1 MKKALI
7 SFAVAAISFVTPA
20 FAEVS
25 SYDVVKHKSLVRFFA
40 IQNGAPVEGRFD
52 EYTMDIKFS
61 PDDVENSKIVV
72 EIDMASLRTA
82 REDVSTNLKLPEWL
96 STELFPKAKFVSKK
110 INRTPSTN
118 NYYADGDLT
127 LRGKTMP
134 VTINFQMEDLINK
147 DFALAKGSATLH
159 RLDFGVGQGE
169 WADDKVIKNEVR
181 VDFRIVA
188 KKQ

>member
-1 MKKALI
+1 MQKILI
-7 SFAVAAISFVTPA
+7 SLIVAMVSWSAPA
-20 FAEVS
+20 LAEVS
-25 SYDVVKHKSLVRFFA
+25 SYELVPHKSLVRFFA
-40 IQNGAPVEGRFD
+40 IQNDAPVEGRFD
-52 EYTMDIKFS
+52 KYTVDIKFS
-61 PDDVENSKIVV
+61 PEDVANSKIAV

-82 REDVSTNLKLPEWL
+82 HTDVSTNLKLPEWL

-134 VTINFQMEDLINK
+134 VTINFQLEELINN
-147 DFALAKGSATLH
+147 DYVLAKGSATLH
-159 RLDFGVGQGE
+159 RLNFGVGQGE